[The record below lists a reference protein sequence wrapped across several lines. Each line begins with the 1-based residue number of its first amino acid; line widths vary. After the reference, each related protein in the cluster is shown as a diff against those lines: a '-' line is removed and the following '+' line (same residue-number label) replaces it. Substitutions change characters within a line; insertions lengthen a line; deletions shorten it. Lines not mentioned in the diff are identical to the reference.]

1 MPWDY
6 RPWGCGSGKKGS
18 CNSGWIQFE
27 ICEDDLNNVG
37 YFNKTYEE
45 AVQLTAYLCKMYN
58 LDPKGTVDFNG
69 VKVPVIL
76 CHADAYQ
83 LGLGSNH
90 ADVLHWFKK
99 YGKTMDDVRND
110 VAKLLTSS
118 QIQIN
123 PTEEEEEMTQEQFN
137 TMMNA
142 WITEQAKKEP
152 GTWSKE
158 ARDWGEKNGLI
169 TGDDTGSKMYK
180 KFITREEFITVLYR
194 ALHRMF
200 ID

>member
-1 MPWDY
+1 MISLLGQNTSGTDWNHTEIQAGLNAWIGKLANGTVTSIQSMPWDY

-27 ICEDDLNNVG
+27 ICEDDLNNVD

-76 CHADAYQ
+76 CHADAYK

-110 VAKLLTSS
+110 VSKLLT
-118 QIQIN
+118 QIN

-137 TMMNA
+137 TMMNT
-142 WITEQAKKEP
+142 WIAE
-152 GTWSKE
+152 
-158 ARDWGEKNGLI
+158 
-169 TGDDTGSKMYK
+169 
-180 KFITREEFITVLYR
+180 
-194 ALHRMF
+194 
-200 ID
+200 